1 MMITVQKNQLASL
14 LILIAATATAVSC
27 KKESGSESKQKTK
40 MELLT
45 SGSWKR
51 TGLTATPA
59 YDWYGDGNYA
69 TDLLSVMKVCDSDNF
84 DTYKSNGTGDTDEG
98 PTRCD
103 ESDPQAWPFVW
114 EFADNETK
122 LVFDYF
128 AEYTLVELTETTL
141 KFRSTFDKNG
151 VTYTIDETYSH

>member
-1 MMITVQKNQLASL
+1 MMMKSKTQLASL

-27 KKESGSESKQKTK
+27 KKESVSESKPKTK
-40 MELLT
+40 TELLT
-45 SGSWKR
+45 TASWKK

-69 TDLLSVMKVCDSDNF
+69 TDILSVLKVCDSDNF

-98 PTRCD
+98 PARCD
-103 ESDPQAWPFVW
+103 QSDPQAWPFVW

-122 LVFDYF
+122 LVLDYF
-128 AEYTLVELTETTL
+128 VEYDLVELTETTL
-141 KFRSTFDKNG
+141 KLRTTFEENG
-151 VTYTIDETYSH
+151 VTYTVNETYGH

>member
-1 MMITVQKNQLASL
+1 M
-14 LILIAATATAVSC
+14 SC

-40 MELLT
+40 TELLT

-103 ESDPQAWPFVW
+103 QSDPQAWPFVW

-122 LVFDYF
+122 LVFNGVNKLN
-128 AEYTLVELTETTL
+128 LVELTETTL
-141 KFRSTFDKNG
+141 KFRTTFEEDG
-151 VTYTIDETYSH
+151 ITYTQEETYSH

>member
-1 MMITVQKNQLASL
+1 MVQKNQFALL

-40 MELLT
+40 TELLT

-84 DTYKSNGTGDTDEG
+84 DSYKSDGTGDTDEG

-141 KFRSTFDKNG
+141 KFRSTFEKNG

>member
-1 MMITVQKNQLASL
+1 MVQNNQPALL
-14 LILIAATATAVSC
+14 LTLILIAATATAVYC
-27 KKESGSESKQKTK
+27 KKESSSESKQKTK
-40 MELLT
+40 TELLT

-69 TDLLSVMKVCDSDNF
+69 TDLLSVMKVCESDNL

-103 ESDPQAWPFVW
+103 QSDPQAWPFVW

-122 LVFDYF
+122 LILDYF
-128 AEYTLVELTETTL
+128 GEFTLEELTTTTL
-141 KFRSTFDKNG
+141 KFSSTFEENG
-151 VTYTIDETYSH
+151 VTYTIEETYSH

>member
-1 MMITVQKNQLASL
+1 MKQRTQLASL
-14 LILIAATATAVSC
+14 LVLITVTIIALSC
-27 KKESGSESKQKTK
+27 KKESGGESKQKTK
-40 MELLT
+40 TELLT

-51 TGLTATPA
+51 TGLTSNPA

-69 TDLLSVMKVCDSDNF
+69 TDLLSVMKVCESDNL

-103 ESDPQAWPFVW
+103 QSDPQAWPFVW

-122 LVFDYF
+122 LILDYF
-128 AEYTLVELTETTL
+128 GEFTLEELTTTTL
-141 KFRSTFDKNG
+141 KFSSTFEENG
-151 VTYTIDETYSH
+151 VTYTIEETYSH